1 MGPFASPTE
10 GSISPSR
17 SESDDDNIN
26 TQTVTQKFNITPS
39 AGLLLFPDEVEKDDW
54 LHDPSSDVKE
64 ERECGVFSRRGIINV
79 GGLGILTLGI
89 MFLFVG
95 YPVM

>member
-1 MGPFASPTE
+1 M
-10 GSISPSR
+10 
-17 SESDDDNIN
+17 
-26 TQTVTQKFNITPS
+26 PS

-54 LHDPSSDVKE
+54 LHDPGSDVKE
-64 ERECGVFSRRGIINV
+64 KRECDIFSRRGILNV
-79 GGLGILTLGI
+79 GGLGLLTLGI